1 MKPARRSSKTIK
13 RGNAPDPAAPQISK
27 VSKRGK
33 GDPVIIPKNAEKKK
47 KPSLPTKGVDTAEN
61 GLAPQISKMS
71 SAQPAQPA
79 RQHTVQRDVSN
90 FDARSTDCRIVGKGG
105 ASFST
110 APANMTEFS
119 QGAPKEQGSFGSRNV
134 SNMPSRN
141 PVSEESQASLQASL
155 EPLLSTP
162 AAAQKSSNANAKF
175 SSKSTSNKI

>member
-1 MKPARRSSKTIK
+1 MII
-13 RGNAPDPAAPQISK
+13 GN
-27 VSKRGK
+27 
-33 GDPVIIPKNAEKKK
+33 
-47 KPSLPTKGVDTAEN
+47 
-61 GLAPQISKMS
+61 
-71 SAQPAQPA
+71 
-79 RQHTVQRDVSN
+79 
-90 FDARSTDCRIVGKGG
+90 GG
-105 ASFST
+105 ASLST